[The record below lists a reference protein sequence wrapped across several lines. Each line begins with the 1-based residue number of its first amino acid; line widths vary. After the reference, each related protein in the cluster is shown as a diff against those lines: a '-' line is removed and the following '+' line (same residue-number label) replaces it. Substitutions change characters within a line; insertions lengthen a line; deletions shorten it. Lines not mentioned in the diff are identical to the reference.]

1 MVALNVFI
9 KVVKPCFH
17 YAPVH
22 EFIMTNLHAFNLVSI
37 CFTLGHGD
45 RSSVAKLSSQ

>member
-1 MVALNVFI
+1 MVAPNVFI

-45 RSSVAKLSSQ
+45 RSSMAKLSSQ